1 VRLMWRRS
9 LPPWARRLY
18 RAESAKVSAAKRWG
32 IPIVNH
38 LWLHDALMTCQLP
51 PTDAATYK

>member
-1 VRLMWRRS
+1 V
-9 LPPWARRLY
+9 ARHRQR

-38 LWLHDALMTCQLP
+38 LWLHDALMTGQLP
-51 PTDAATYK
+51 PTDAATYT